1 MDVPEPLVSVI
12 VIFLDAEAF
21 IEEALESVLAQT
33 YRRWEVVLVDDG
45 SRDRSSEIAR
55 RYAASHADRIR
66 YVEHDRHRN
75 RGMSASRNAGI
86 RESRGEYIAF
96 LDADDVW
103 FAEKLERQVAILA
116 AQPDAA
122 MVCGTSEYWYSWS
135 PAATPGASDYV
146 PDLGMESDV
155 AVKPPRLL
163 TLALQSRVR
172 TPCPSDILVRRQI
185 VDAVGGFEE
194 SFRAMY
200 EDQAFLAKVY
210 LRAPVFV
217 TSQCWDRYRRHPNSC
232 VSAAAVA
239 GRKYSAGLIYLRW
252 LGKYLRAEGITDPDL
267 WDALRDKR
275 RRYRRLAMST
285 MLTRSK
291 VAVKQFTDRFA
302 VNRAEQ

>member
-1 MDVPEPLVSVI
+1 MDVSSEPLVSIV

-21 IEEALESVLAQT
+21 IEEAIESVLAQT
-33 YRRWEVVLVDDG
+33 YRHWELVLVDDG
-45 SRDRSSEIAR
+45 SSDGGSEIAR

-66 YVEHDRHRN
+66 YIEHDRHQN

-86 RESRGEYIAF
+86 SKARGEYIAF

-103 FAEKLERQVAILA
+103 FAEKLEHQVAILA
-116 AQPDAA
+116 AQPAAA
-122 MVCGTSEYWYSWS
+122 MVCGTSEYWYSWTT
-135 PAATPGASDYV
+135 ATPEASDHV
-146 PDLGMESDV
+146 PGLGMESDV
-155 AVKPPRLL
+155 VVKPPRLL

-172 TPCPSDILVRRQI
+172 TPCPSDILVRHQI

-217 TSQCWDRYRRHPNSC
+217 ASQCWDRYRRHPNSC

-252 LGKYLRAEGITDPDL
+252 LGRYLRSEGITDPDL
-267 WDALRDKR
+267 WKALKDKR
-275 RRYRRLAMST
+275 RRYRRLVVAT
-285 MLTRSK
+285 MLSRSK
-291 VAVKQFTDRFA
+291 LAVKQFTDQFA
-302 VNRAEQ
+302 VHRTDR